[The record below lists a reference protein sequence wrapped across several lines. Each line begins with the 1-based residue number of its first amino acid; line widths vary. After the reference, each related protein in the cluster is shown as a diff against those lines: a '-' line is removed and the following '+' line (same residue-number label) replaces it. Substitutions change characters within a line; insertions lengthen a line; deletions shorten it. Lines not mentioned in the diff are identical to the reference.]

1 MKNVLIFDTTL
12 RDGEQALQRALSR
25 REKIVIAKQLAKLNV
40 DVIEAGF
47 PISSP
52 EDFKSVET
60 IAKEIQ
66 GPIICGLS
74 RAVEKD
80 IDACASALKHA
91 KRPRIH
97 TFLATSDIH
106 MEKKFRKTQEQVVEM
121 AVQAVTYA
129 RRFCDDV
136 EFSCEDAGRTSLE
149 LLYHIVE
156 SVIKAGATTVN
167 IPDTVGYTVPSEF
180 GTIIKNVFNNVPNID
195 KTVVSVH
202 CHNDLGLA
210 VSNSLAAVQ
219 AGARQVECTM
229 NGLGERAGNA
239 ALEEIVMIL
248 GTRQKLLNLSTN
260 IKTQELYPS
269 SKLVSRICN
278 VSVQQNKAVIGKNAF
293 SHSSGIHQDGV
304 LKEKSTYEIMS
315 PQTIGREDKTF
326 NLTGRSGRHVIKH
339 RLEKLGYAPGYY
351 DLDKIYDSFLAL
363 ADKKGQVFDDD
374 LELLME
380 ADAFSSEDTFNLCH
394 LQVSSGLNI
403 IPNAALKIDRN
414 GNVIQESATGD
425 GPVDACFNAIDRA
438 CGISAK
444 IEEYTIVANPGGR
457 MAVGTVNLIA
467 DYNGRKIHG
476 VGFSTDIIE
485 ASAHAYLNAINK
497 IERLIEID
505 KFKNGN
511 NEG

>member
-210 VSNSLAAVQ
+210 VQIPL
-219 AGARQVECTM
+219 
-229 NGLGERAGNA
+229 
-239 ALEEIVMIL
+239 
-248 GTRQKLLNLSTN
+248 
-260 IKTQELYPS
+260 
-269 SKLVSRICN
+269 
-278 VSVQQNKAVIGKNAF
+278 QQYRPG
-293 SHSSGIHQDGV
+293 
-304 LKEKSTYEIMS
+304 
-315 PQTIGREDKTF
+315 
-326 NLTGRSGRHVIKH
+326 HVK
-339 RLEKLGYAPGYY
+339 
-351 DLDKIYDSFLAL
+351 
-363 ADKKGQVFDDD
+363 
-374 LELLME
+374 
-380 ADAFSSEDTFNLCH
+380 
-394 LQVSSGLNI
+394 
-403 IPNAALKIDRN
+403 
-414 GNVIQESATGD
+414 
-425 GPVDACFNAIDRA
+425 
-438 CGISAK
+438 
-444 IEEYTIVANPGGR
+444 
-457 MAVGTVNLIA
+457 
-467 DYNGRKIHG
+467 
-476 VGFSTDIIE
+476 
-485 ASAHAYLNAINK
+485 
-497 IERLIEID
+497 
-505 KFKNGN
+505 
-511 NEG
+511 